1 MTNTV
6 SCGLMMAAGDV
17 LQQRNEYLRKHKCL
31 PTRTYVM
38 AASPH
43 AEQKFHNSKDSDKY
57 MHDYVRTKNMTIVGL
72 LQGPFHHWFYMI
84 LDRVVPGK
92 TVLSV
97 IKKTCLDQSI
107 ASPTCLGIFFIG
119 LGLLEHRTMEE
130 IREEMKLKL
139 YDTWKVHI
147 YIYIYIY
154 TYTYTHFAFPN
165 YYYISFMA
173 HSSYICIITIIS
185 FLFYLCSGWLLLLAS
200 NTVH

>member
-185 FLFYLCSGWLLLLAS
+185 FLFYLCSG
-200 NTVH
+200 